1 MMRRGRTRPR
11 VAMGNND
18 ERMGIIMT
26 IWTLAPDRN
35 EQLTGWALSLLR
47 IVAALLF
54 IEHGTQKYLG
64 FPVPFPMG
72 EIHLASLLGIAGV
85 LELAGGT
92 LLLIGVLA
100 RPVALL
106 LSGEMAIAYFMMH
119 APQNFY
125 PIANGGEAALLFC
138 FAFLL
143 IAAAGPG
150 TFAIENMIKRG
161 SGLRHP

>member
-1 MMRRGRTRPR
+1 MTMRTLDLGRR
-11 VAMGNND
+11 
-18 ERMGIIMT
+18 
-26 IWTLAPDRN
+26 
-35 EQLTGWALSLLR
+35 EQLAGWALSLLR

-72 EIHLASLLGIAGV
+72 EIHAASLLGVAG
-85 LELAGGT
+85 LIELVGGT
-92 LLLIGVLA
+92 LVLLGLFT

-119 APQNFY
+119 MPQNVY
-125 PIANGGEAALLFC
+125 PIANGGEAAILFC
-138 FAFLL
+138 FTFLL

-150 TFAIENMIKRG
+150 PWAIEAMIKRDAA
-161 SGLRHP
+161 

>member
-1 MMRRGRTRPR
+1 MTMRTLDLGRR
-11 VAMGNND
+11 
-18 ERMGIIMT
+18 
-26 IWTLAPDRN
+26 
-35 EQLTGWALSLLR
+35 EQLAGWALSLLR

-72 EIHLASLLGIAGV
+72 EIHAASLLGVAG
-85 LELAGGT
+85 LIELVGGT
-92 LLLIGVLA
+92 LVLLGLFT

-119 APQNFY
+119 MPQNFY
-125 PIANGGEAALLFC
+125 PIANGGEAAILFC
-138 FAFLL
+138 FTFLL

-150 TFAIENMIKRG
+150 PWAIKRDAA
-161 SGLRHP
+161 

>member
-1 MMRRGRTRPR
+1 
-11 VAMGNND
+11 
-18 ERMGIIMT
+18 MT
-26 IWTLAPDRN
+26 IGTPDPGRK
-35 EQLTGWALSLLR
+35 EQLAGWALSLLR
-47 IVAALLF
+47 IIAALLF

-72 EIHLASLLGIAGV
+72 EIHVTSLLGVAGI
-85 LELAGGT
+85 LELVGGALMLVGLFT
-92 LLLIGVLA
+92 

-125 PIANGGEAALLFC
+125 PIANGGEAAILFC
-138 FAFLL
+138 FIFLL

-150 TFAIENMIKRG
+150 PWAVENMKRG
-161 SGLRHP
+161 SD

>member
-1 MMRRGRTRPR
+1 
-11 VAMGNND
+11 
-18 ERMGIIMT
+18 MT
-26 IWTLAPDRN
+26 IWTRDPGRTA
-35 EQLTGWALSLLR
+35 QLTGWALSLLR

-54 IEHGTQKYLG
+54 IEHGTQKYFG

-72 EIHLASLLGIAGV
+72 EIHLASLLGVAGM
-85 LELAGGT
+85 LELVGGT
-92 LLLIGVLA
+92 LLLFGVFT

-119 APQNFY
+119 MPQNFY
-125 PIANGGEAALLFC
+125 PIANGGEAAILFC

-150 TFAIENMIKRG
+150 SWAIDKMIERD
-161 SGLRHP
+161 

>member
-1 MMRRGRTRPR
+1 
-11 VAMGNND
+11 
-18 ERMGIIMT
+18 MT
-26 IWTLAPDRN
+26 IWTLDPSRK

-72 EIHLASLLGIAGV
+72 EIHVASLLGVAGI
-85 LELAGGT
+85 LELVGGT
-92 LLLIGVLA
+92 LVLLGLFT

-106 LSGEMAIAYFMMH
+106 LSGEMAVAYFMMH

-125 PIANGGEAALLFC
+125 PIANGGEAAILFC

-150 TFAIENMIKRG
+150 PWAIDSMVKRA
-161 SGLRHP
+161 RA